1 MDAYK
6 KSVRKAIRLKEPLS
20 SLPAENV
27 PWSSTV
33 CVCTR
38 VINCAQVQLCN
49 GESVR
54 LTQSWAT
61 HLPDTTAEWA
71 YKLWERNM
79 REAYVR
85 STWGFD
91 EKIKRTELM
100 SPASR

>member
-1 MDAYK
+1 MYART
-6 KSVRKAIRLKEPLS
+6 S
-20 SLPAENV
+20 
-27 PWSSTV
+27 
-33 CVCTR
+33 
-38 VINCAQVQLCN
+38 INYARVQLRN

-61 HLPDTTAEWA
+61 HLSDTTVEWV

-100 SPASR
+100 SPVSR